1 MRSGN
6 ARQSSSSS
14 ANKLTR
20 EQLKRDLNSVA
31 DPERANSL
39 AWFFKT
45 GKGGYGQGDRFL
57 GIPVPLQRKIALR
70 YRTLALN
77 DIARLLAS
85 RIHEHRFAALEILV
99 AQYETGYEAQRE
111 EIFDFFLRHSA
122 RVNNCDLVDTSA
134 PYIAGEHLRARGRD
148 VLYTLARS
156 PVVWERRI
164 AIVSTLTFIGT
175 AKPKIRFASL
185 RYFSPI
191 NTT

>member
-99 AQYETGYEAQRE
+99 AQSLVSCKMSLE
-111 EIFDFFLRHSA
+111 ER
-122 RVNNCDLVDTSA
+122 LVSHT
-134 PYIAGEHLRARGRD
+134 R
-148 VLYTLARS
+148 
-156 PVVWERRI
+156 
-164 AIVSTLTFIGT
+164 
-175 AKPKIRFASL
+175 
-185 RYFSPI
+185 
-191 NTT
+191 